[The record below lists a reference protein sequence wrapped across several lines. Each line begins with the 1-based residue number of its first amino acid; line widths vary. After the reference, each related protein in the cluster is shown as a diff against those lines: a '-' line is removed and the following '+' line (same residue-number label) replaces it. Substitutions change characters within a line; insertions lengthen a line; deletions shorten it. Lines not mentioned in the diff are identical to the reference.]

1 MATSRNADSSTVQ
14 GSLYIIH
21 EEDKLMDVLGIFFLL
36 IVGGIVAFAIGLL
49 AVGYVAILIDG
60 YKEAKLFGLTVAF
73 IGCFGLITWLVG
85 GIFFIFSDT
94 NNNTGTIVWR
104 ILVYILVALGFSAFT
119 AETWNII
126 QWWKKQWPEVY
137 GQK

>member
-1 MATSRNADSSTVQ
+1 
-14 GSLYIIH
+14 
-21 EEDKLMDVLGIFFLL
+21 MDVIAICLML
-36 IVGGIVAFAIGLL
+36 IVGGIVAFAIGLV
-49 AVGYVAILIDG
+49 AVGYVAILIEG
-60 YKEAKLFGLTVAF
+60 YKEAKVFGLIVAF

-94 NNNTGTIVWR
+94 HNDTGTIVWR

-119 AETWNII
+119 TETWNII

-137 GQK
+137 GQN